1 MAPRKANESTELTHR
16 FPRATLLGDE
26 VTPTFSRLY
35 RYPPPAERACGALV
49 ETIRFLNPSVRES
62 GDVLFPSLEDAQ
74 EKLSGNI
81 CPAGLRLNDKIFRGA
96 DTRQIMSSLLKI
108 ELRSMLTLRSAFCV
122 LRRSVSGNATDLT
135 FLCTLVG
142 PSHSSSVAKN
152 RASLRSTVLSNPT
165 SLRKL
170 LSQGFLHPPLTKPRT

>member
-26 VTPTFSRLY
+26 VTPLM
-35 RYPPPAERACGALV
+35 
-49 ETIRFLNPSVRES
+49 ETIRSLNPSVRGS
-62 GDVLFPSLEDAQ
+62 GDVLFSSLADSQ

-81 CPAGLRLNDKIFRGA
+81 CPAGLCLNDKIFRGT

-108 ELRSMLTLRSAFCV
+108 ELRGMLTLRFADQY
-122 LRRSVSGNATDLT
+122 RGNATDLT

-152 RASLRSTVLSNPT
+152 RASLRSTVLSDPT
-165 SLRKL
+165 FLRKL
-170 LSQGFLHPPLTKPRT
+170 LSQGFLHPPLTKPHT

>member
-1 MAPRKANESTELTHR
+1 MLVLSSKAGPDNSGSITKFNISVVIAVRAHSGDGNAAQFARISPVLIFRLTTREHAT
-16 FPRATLLGDE
+16 PRAMFLGDE

-35 RYPPPAERACGALV
+35 CYPPLV
-49 ETIRFLNPSVRES
+49 ETIRSLNPSVRGS
-62 GDVLFPSLEDAQ
+62 GDVLF
-74 EKLSGNI
+74 
-81 CPAGLRLNDKIFRGA
+81 
-96 DTRQIMSSLLKI
+96 
-108 ELRSMLTLRSAFCV
+108 FC
-122 LRRSVSGNATDLT
+122 RSVFGNATDLT

-152 RASLRSTVLSNPT
+152 RASLRSTVLSDPT